1 MSPLNNRGYVEH
13 EQAGDPF
20 LCPPA
25 AKSASK
31 MQCRLV
37 CGPFGHD
44 DTCYV
49 RNTTSPKVSGGE
61 MGIAS
66 YESSSATA
74 RRRLKAMPRQNVFN
88 AFRAF
93 PR

>member
-1 MSPLNNRGYVEH
+1 MCPLL
-13 EQAGDPF
+13 P
-20 LCPPA
+20 
-25 AKSASK
+25 KSASK
-31 MQCRLV
+31 MQFRLV
-37 CGPFGHD
+37 CGPFGRD
-44 DTCYV
+44 GARYV
-49 RNTTSPKVSGGE
+49 RNTTSPKVYGGE

-74 RRRLKAMPRQNVFN
+74 RRRLKAMPKQNVFD